1 MADVRYIK
9 FGDSGAPKIKF
20 DSSYTDED
28 IRNYLKSE
36 QFENEMASK
45 GWLYKYGLDPV
56 NLLDEENLDD
66 NALQAGAKSAVDTLK
81 QFWGAGMAAMY
92 DTFGNEDKQMEAVE
106 AVRQYQLDQAA
117 HLWRKDKEGQVKPRI
132 NSLEQVFESEEE
144 FSAFLEWVGAK
155 MGEGAVTT
163 LPIVLAGLVT
173 GGVGA
178 AAIGT
183 GMVARKAGTTAL
195 QQAFRY
201 GLLGDMAGGFT
212 AQTLARMTS
221 AGGLGFLSSA
231 YGMAIGDIYSGQ
243 LDETDDPNA
252 GIALALGIPYAAAEG
267 AFGMGSVLMSN
278 LIGKVGKRKAT
289 ETVAEW
295 LKSNKKFN
303 IKKQLKAATRADRL
317 KALGKGIGGT
327 MAGEAT
333 AEALQETL
341 TQTGQE
347 LEGGRSLSELYA
359 SPGFWK
365 QLGEAAAAG
374 AVGGGPFG
382 VVGGTAQALR
392 VGPTVDV
399 HLDAGAQRI
408 TVPNVNTD
416 IRNNKELW
424 KDVDYRIGDLVTM
437 TGAPTEGVVGPQ
449 QQPDGTSYDQ
459 SDPNNS
465 AYPVYTVI
473 GNTNINGEEF
483 FLLEG
488 TSGKGDLF
496 VPANR
501 KQSILRLQ
509 NETINENKYNNA
521 AGFNYTQEESN
532 DVNLNDKDSI
542 DSYNLNR
549 KNLYKRG
556 FLKKDDNKSV
566 EEALATDK
574 ETWVK
579 EEVADITTQRN
590 LYRDKIKAHDSFEK
604 NYQPRE
610 ERYREFFDDQNV
622 EEGEVLTLQK
632 SFDEFGGDVD
642 GRYQKYNTVDDKDLN
657 EAVLKQG
664 WEQERYS
671 KVQGLAELDENYV
684 SPTEHKQ
691 LKELGF
697 RGPYGQQYIDDLIND
712 TKVEKNTNG
721 KMKQVTRGRERLNDI
736 LENKITFAV
745 ETKGKRERSEK
756 IVTGQNVVNPLTPA
770 ERMSELGE
778 GIYDQTPSERIRTL
792 KELLHLL
799 DYRGWKWITAQE
811 KKLKNQ
817 LQLEKRANIFAS
829 NFTKANAIQKQI
841 DRINQKSHIIM
852 HEGKIVGTY
861 SPTARRT
868 MSQEIERLQ
877 NQQQTPQVVEMITM
891 YQTQVENIDK
901 ARVRFN
907 ETLKTF
913 NEEPILSTEWG
924 KLTTSHPALKRIQD
938 KNRNYPITKPIE
950 VTRRW
955 ELYALGAGEPR
966 LRDDF
971 AENAPKVLQTLKDII
986 SNLSLD
992 IRVDLH
998 PFLEKDGV
1006 AMAGE
1011 YILGERGV
1019 HVAYNAVPELRPNLN
1034 RTDSINYVLHHEV
1047 MHLLRTEGFFTQK
1060 EWLALSKAAED
1071 TWIKQYK
1078 IKERYSDLDYNLQ
1091 IEEAISEAFAAYMTG
1106 RYQTGSFVGKV
1117 FERLKQYLIALANAL
1132 TRNRFNTSAA
1142 IFNAIDLGMVGAR
1155 YDSMQRT
1162 SDIYLR
1168 GDNINDIIVKQP
1180 WSGEQVNGFAPATR
1194 ALFTKQPKITNTK
1207 NFYKWWNSNGQPSVV
1222 VDDKGAPL
1230 IVMHATRDTR
1240 SLEQAVPFNIFDVN
1254 KTLDYG
1260 FHFTGDQ
1267 TTIDTFLANKDMT
1280 RSEAYIFRGFVNI
1293 KNPLRVSDFGTWE
1306 PTNVL
1311 AYLLR
1316 KNIITQ
1322 IEFDREMKVI
1332 TEFETTN
1339 EPQVEQ
1345 LRQMGLYH
1353 GLTESFESIKKLL
1366 KSKGYDGLVYKN
1378 EGEYKHRVLLKKAI
1392 EYLANSVR
1400 GIQDPSVLPPT
1411 QEELSLLEN
1420 EPMADSYV
1428 IFEPNQ
1434 FKSIL
1439 NAGAYDINNPDM
1451 MAANQYQPVPG
1462 EMPVDQ
1468 YKPMNR
1474 QQRRSL
1480 AARQKKAMNENVKL
1494 YGKDNSTMTMPK
1506 LALWSRIIGFV
1517 REWAIDNPIFER
1529 LWTVVENMGVKAKRI
1544 QATFHRMMLNYNAL
1558 IKDPIMREAMYR
1570 AQIIS
1575 QFYPNQKFRRDQD
1588 GRIIFRAPN
1597 DIKPEDSPEG
1607 IEIQPGEV
1615 IILDGDAAL
1624 AYEQFQAS
1632 MLFMGRE
1639 QIKGAI
1645 AGGYLDQLKEAINI
1659 INFHKG
1665 TALSEVYAPT
1675 LVDKNGN
1682 EINTSNKNID
1692 EQLEELTYA
1701 QMQSIM
1707 QSLRH
1712 LLDGSDAEFYNRTA
1726 LTKEALQNIR
1736 KIIGIDETG
1745 LPLRNSK
1752 GIIGTGLLSLQDQM
1766 RQFEEFRLGGDY
1778 VPLMRF
1784 GNYSITIINTSEEQ
1798 YLEAKETTDG
1808 AFKYKG
1814 KWVTLNP
1821 NYIVRRQ
1828 HYESEKEAEEARG
1841 KFMTQ
1846 YSGNADIE
1854 VRPVLELT
1862 AENIKE
1868 QISAGALDMIEV
1880 ARFLSEPKKEIFESL
1895 ENELRALV
1903 ENNKNIIGFDKFF
1916 TPRQRVGGVPG
1927 YSADFGRAASQFA
1940 FLGSRYASRSRYM
1953 NEATARKKTLDDAI
1967 KEDPKKYQQLKIGV
1981 DKWWEY
1987 SNDPYL
1993 EFAGIRRV
2001 GFWWYLGGNLSSAFL
2016 QIMSAVQFT
2025 GPILSQMAGT
2035 AKSGA
2040 ELSKAF
2046 KDASA
2051 MISWTNNEYG
2061 DVFIDWTKVPDDVK
2075 DAITNDMPHYL
2086 KQGMAL
2092 METGQVP
2099 GREGFDQESA
2109 LRNFEQMIIG
2119 GPFNTMEAISRMTA
2133 YIAAYRLAQ
2142 DPKVRE
2148 KFYDL
2153 YSANQIVQ
2161 GAINDND
2168 GVLTPE
2174 IIARTMIDETFGVYG
2189 KINRPQIMR
2198 GYMAIPALFQTYIG
2212 QMFAL
2217 TYRMLTGGKTA
2228 AQKAAGRKVFAKMML
2243 MIALTGGL
2251 FGLPGSDDAEELAN
2265 WMIEKA
2271 PIVGTGLKTD
2281 IRAAMREM
2289 LYDYGF
2295 SAGMINAMENG
2306 IIEAGLDID
2315 VQRRLSLG
2323 NVPGSQQVRALAGLL
2338 GLSQGGNAADFA
2350 GAPGSV
2356 FMTAIREG
2364 SQAIREGESLVDVA
2378 FKSSPLFIRNMY
2390 KAYDQ
2395 TLGKG
2400 FTETNFGTVLADDST
2415 AMETFFQAIGF
2426 GSARLKRNREAIWQE
2441 RLNATRNASKQ
2452 KKINAQITNAYRDI
2466 FVGANVGNSGLAA
2479 EGQLELN
2486 KIYRELMKWNSKQD
2500 IQNQIF
2506 PDLTRLM
2513 QQALEAT
2520 YADIRLIG
2528 KDKLNIEKNLKQR
2541 KALGID

>member
-9 FGDSGAPKIKF
+9 FGDSGAPRIKF

-36 QFENEMASK
+36 QFESEMASK

-66 NALQAGAKSAVDTLK
+66 NAFQAGAKSAVDTLK

-132 NSLEQVFESEEE
+132 NSLEQVFESEQE

-163 LPIVLAGLVT
+163 LPIVLAGMVT

-178 AAIGT
+178 AAIGG
-183 GMVARKAGTTAL
+183 GMVARKAGMTAM

-221 AGGLGFLSSA
+221 AGGLGFLTSA
-231 YGMAIGDIYSGQ
+231 YGMAVGDIYSGQ

-252 GIALALGIPYAAAEG
+252 GIALSFGLPYAAAEG
-267 AFGMGSVLMSN
+267 AFGAGSVLLSN
-278 LIGKVGKRKAT
+278 VIGKVGKRKFQK
-289 ETVAEW
+289 TVADW

-303 IKKQLKAATRADRL
+303 LKKQLKAATRADRL
-317 KALGKGIGGT
+317 KALGKGVGGT

-359 SPGFWK
+359 SSGFWK

-408 TVPNVNTD
+408 TVPNINTD
-416 IRNNKELW
+416 IRNNKDLW
-424 KDVDYRIGDLVTM
+424 KDVDYRVGDLVTM
-437 TGAPTEGVVGPQ
+437 TGAPTEGVVGEQ

-488 TSGKGDLF
+488 ASGKGDLF
-496 VPANR
+496 VPANK
-501 KQSILRLQ
+501 KQSILRLK
-509 NETINENKYNNA
+509 NKTINENKYNNA

-556 FLKKDDNKSV
+556 FFKKEDNKSV

-590 LYRDKIKAHDSFEK
+590 LYRDKIDAYDSFEK

-622 EEGEVLTLQK
+622 EEGEELTLQK

-684 SPTEHKQ
+684 SGPEHKQ

-712 TKVEKNTNG
+712 TKVEKNPNG
-721 KMKQVTRGRERLNDI
+721 SMKQVTRGRERLNDI

-778 GIYDQTPSERIRTL
+778 GIYDQTPAERIRTL

-799 DYRGWKWITAQE
+799 DYRGWKWTTAQDR
-811 KKLKNQ
+811 KYIKQ

-841 DRINQKSHIIM
+841 DTINKKTHVIM
-852 HEGKIVGTY
+852 HQGKIVGTY
-861 SPTARRT
+861 SPVARRT
-868 MSQEIERLQ
+868 ISQEIERLQ
-877 NQQQTPQVVEMITM
+877 NQKQTPQVAEMITM

-913 NEEPILSTEWG
+913 NEEPILSTDWG

-950 VTRRW
+950 TTRRW
-955 ELYALGAGEPR
+955 ELYALNAGEPR

-1060 EWLALSKAAED
+1060 EWYALSKAAKD

-1078 IKERYSDLDYNLQ
+1078 IKERYSDLDSDLQ
-1091 IEEAISEAFAAYMTG
+1091 IEEAISEAFADYMTG
-1106 RYQTGSFVGKV
+1106 KYQTGSFVGKV

-1132 TRNRFNTSAA
+1132 TRNRFNTGAA

-1155 YDSMQRT
+1155 YDSMKRT
-1162 SDIYLR
+1162 SDIYLV
-1168 GDNINDIIVKQP
+1168 GDNINDIVVKQP
-1180 WSGEQVNGFAPATR
+1180 FSGEQINGFAPATR
-1194 ALFTKQPKITNTK
+1194 ALFTKQPKITNAK
-1207 NFYKWWNSNGQPSVV
+1207 NFYKWWNSNGEPSVA

-1240 SLEQAVPFNIFDVN
+1240 AMGQAVPYNIIDIN
-1254 KTLDYG
+1254 KSADYG
-1260 FHFTGDQ
+1260 QHFTHDQ
-1267 TTIDTFLANKDMT
+1267 NTIDTFIANEGMT
-1280 RSEAYIFRGFVNI
+1280 KAEAYTFRGFVNI
-1293 KNPLRVSDFGTWE
+1293 KNPLRISDLGEWL
-1306 PTNVL
+1306 PNDVL
-1311 AYLLR
+1311 VWLR
-1316 KNIITQ
+1316 ENEIITEA
-1322 IEFDREMKVI
+1322 EFNREMNTI
-1332 TEFETTN
+1332 IEFETAN
-1339 EPQVEQ
+1339 EPLVEQ
-1345 LRQMGLYH
+1345 LREAGLYK
-1353 GLTESFESIKKLL
+1353 GETASYNRVKELI

-1378 EGEYKHRVLLKKAI
+1378 RNEYKHLALYKKAA
-1392 EYLANSVR
+1392 EFVRNSQLGVV
-1400 GIQDPSVLPPT
+1400 DPTVLPLT
-1411 QEELSLLEN
+1411 EEEINLLET
-1420 EPMADSYV
+1420 EPMADTYV

-1439 NAGAYDINNPDM
+1439 NAGAYDINNPNM

-1480 AARQKKAMNENVKL
+1480 AARQKKAINQNKKL
-1494 YGKDNSTMTMPK
+1494 YDKDNSTMTMPK

-1517 REWAIDNPIFER
+1517 REWAIDNPVFER
-1529 LWTVVENMGVKAKRI
+1529 LWTIVENMGVKAKRI

-1575 QFYPNQKFRRDQD
+1575 QFYPDQKFRRDED

-1607 IEIQPGEV
+1607 IQIQPGEI

-1624 AYEQFQAS
+1624 AYEQFQAA
-1632 MLFMGRE
+1632 MLFAGRE
-1639 QIKGAI
+1639 QIKGTI
-1645 AGGYLDQLKEAINI
+1645 AGGYLDELKQALNI

-1665 TALSEVYAPT
+1665 AALSEVYVPT
-1675 LVDKNGN
+1675 LVDQNGN
-1682 EINTSNKNID
+1682 EINISNKNID

-1701 QMQSIM
+1701 QMQSII
-1707 QSLRH
+1707 QSLKH
-1712 LLDGSDAEFYNRTA
+1712 LLDGSDAEFYNRSA
-1726 LTKEALQNIR
+1726 LTSEELQRIR
-1736 KIIGIDETG
+1736 KVLGIDEAG

-1752 GIIGTGLLSLQDQM
+1752 GIIGRGLMSLQTEM

-1784 GNYSITIINTSEEQ
+1784 GNYSITIVNTSEEQ
-1798 YLEAKETTDG
+1798 YLDADVTTDG

-1814 KWVTLNP
+1814 KWVTFNP

-1828 HYESEKEAEEARG
+1828 HYESEKEAEEARA

-1846 YSGNADIE
+1846 YSDNADIE

-1862 AENIKE
+1862 EDNIKE
-1868 QISAGALDMIEV
+1868 QIKAGALDMIEV
-1880 ARFLSEPKKEIFESL
+1880 ARFLSEPKQEIFKTLSD
-1895 ENELRALV
+1895 ELNKLI
-1903 ENNKNIIGFDKFF
+1903 ENNSNQIIGFNKFL

-1927 YSADFGRAASQFA
+1927 YSADFGRAASQFG
-1940 FLGSRYASRSRYM
+1940 FLGARYAARSRYM
-1953 NEATARKKTLDDAI
+1953 NEATARKKTLDEAI
-1967 KEDPKKYQQLKIGV
+1967 KESPKKYKQLKIGV

-1987 SNDPYL
+1987 SNDPYQ

-2025 GPILSQMAGT
+2025 GPILSQIAGT

-2040 ELSKAF
+2040 ELGKAF

-2061 DVFIDWTKVPDDVK
+2061 DVFIDWTKVPKDVK
-2075 DAITNDMPHYL
+2075 EAIMNDMPHYL

-2092 METGQVP
+2092 QETGQVP
-2099 GREGFDQESA
+2099 GREGFDQASA

-2142 DPKVRE
+2142 DPKVRD

-2174 IIARTMIDETFGVYG
+2174 LIARTMIDETFGVYG

-2217 TYRMLTGGKTA
+2217 TFRMLTGGKTA

-2281 IRAAMREM
+2281 MRAAMREM

-2306 IIEAGLDID
+2306 IIEAGLNID

-2426 GSARLKRNREAIWQE
+2426 GSARLKRSREALWQE
-2441 RLNATRNASKQ
+2441 RLNATRNASKK

-2466 FVGANVGNSGLAA
+2466 FVGSRSGNSGLSAN
-2479 EGQLELN
+2479 GQIELN

-2506 PDLTRLM
+2506 PDLIRLM
-2513 QQALEAT
+2513 QQGLEAT
-2520 YADIRLIG
+2520 YADLRLVG

-2541 KALGID
+2541 KALGQ